1 MENIEK
7 AFTDIADAIREK
19 GGTSETLYPS
29 EMPGGIRALPSGG
42 GDTKT
47 FVAEYGVTTAQE
59 IIAYLDASKE
69 PFAPMLIKRGN
80 DYYTVTTAAKQA
92 DNKIIIRSFA
102 TLSGDF
108 YMFTYTVTDGAWA
121 SSSHGFQKKLE
132 SGVSIKT
139 INGESLLGS
148 GDIVIQGGGSITVDD
163 TLSDTSTNPIQN
175 RVLHGVFES
184 QRQVVEYMQ
193 QRIEALENK
202 LNKYSDIPLTLT
214 DGTNTVDRVVLGKLP
229 SKFDIP
235 AGGYDAEG
243 NLVMT
248 GEQVA
253 ALMTTGTVGS
263 QQTPYWSI
271 LDAASLDSRVNGIVL
286 PKKKGDITPT
296 SIGGS
301 GGSIATFI
309 NYATDNQFDYVV
321 LPDTVTSI
329 WCDRF
334 ANLPTAVKT
343 LYYRGSNTIG
353 NPWGM
358 TNMIIDTE
366 G

>member
-1 MENIEK
+1 MLRANQVIEL
-7 AFTDIADAIREK
+7 IAKSSKREILRYNSLFK
-19 GGTSETLYPS
+19 NTVDNWGVVTCGEELITGITGTSSGNATLDLSGWGFTSVDDYEIFTTVKNNYS
-29 EMPGGIRALPSGG
+29 AISARTWVEKLSAASASIGAITGQGDAVGVYYVIVAKGFGG
-42 GDTKT
+42 G
-47 FVAEYGVTTAQE
+47 
-59 IIAYLDASKE
+59 
-69 PFAPMLIKRGN
+69 
-80 DYYTVTTAAKQA
+80 
-92 DNKIIIRSFA
+92 
-102 TLSGDF
+102 SG
-108 YMFTYTVTDGAWA
+108 
-121 SSSHGFQKKLE
+121 
-132 SGVSIKT
+132 
-139 INGESLLGS
+139 
-148 GDIVIQGGGSITVDD
+148 GGGSITIDD
-163 TLSDTSTNPIQN
+163 ALSETSTNPIQN
-175 RVLHGVFES
+175 RVLYGVFES
-184 QRQVVEYMQ
+184 QRQVVEDMQ

-253 ALMTTGTVGS
+253 ALMTTGIVGS

-271 LDAASLDSRVNGIVL
+271 LDAISLDSRVKGIVL

-334 ANLPTAVKT
+334 ANQPTAVKT
-343 LYYRGSNTIG
+343 LYYRGSNIIG